1 MPSRG
6 HTTASLPC
14 HSSSPQTLP
23 PAPLNTEVGGGGGR
37 KASSREGLQG
47 AEEEEEGKEARS
59 GGGEQ
64 RGWKLLRARELALQQ

>member
-23 PAPLNTEVGGGGGR
+23 LAPLNTEVGGGGAEKLQAGKGCRERKRKRKGR
-37 KASSREGLQG
+37 KPEAGVGSKG
-47 AEEEEEGKEARS
+47 AGNCCGPES
-59 GGGEQ
+59 
-64 RGWKLLRARELALQQ
+64 